1 MKNSEGMNEW
11 FDDNVKGY
19 VKLCSYFYS
28 LEAAPYPKKRLLSW
42 NWSQMTAIGIIFLY
56 TV

>member
-28 LEAAPYPKKRLLSW
+28 LEAAPYPQKRLLSW